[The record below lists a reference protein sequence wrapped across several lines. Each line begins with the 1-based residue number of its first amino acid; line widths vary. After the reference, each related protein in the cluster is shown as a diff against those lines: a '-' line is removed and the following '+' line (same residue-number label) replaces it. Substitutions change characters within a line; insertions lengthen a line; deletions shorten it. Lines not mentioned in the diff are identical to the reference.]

1 MIAAGAFNIDVVGI
15 GIGVTAALMSI
26 MTSWL
31 TDMKLGYCTT
41 GWWLTQKSCCLEI
54 SDEGQGCAEW
64 RNWGAVQP
72 FMWLAYVIVAVS
84 HAGSLNAEPGVDNL

>member
-1 MIAAGAFNIDVVGI
+1 
-15 GIGVTAALMSI
+15 MSI

-54 SDEGQGCAEW
+54 SDEGEGCAEW

-72 FMWLAYVIVAVS
+72 FMWLAYVFVAVRS
-84 HAGSLNAEPGVDNL
+84 IV